1 MKYAKLVAMG
11 CAVVLGTAGLTGCSK
26 TTDTTGDCSGGI
38 QTTGGGTT
46 NASNLDVETEENSS
60 AAIRSD
66 RGSGTVNVD
75 GGTYQDDSENIHN
88 IMIYQSMS
96 GDAEVG
102 EASFTAEGGSITAK
116 SGDMF
121 YVTNTDCTISLKNV
135 AFKLANEV
143 FLRVE
148 GNSSGRGWG
157 QEGSNG
163 GDVVLNAE
171 KQTMEGRILVDEI
184 SSLKLNLTEGSSFTG
199 STDNVIANGYHLY
212 VDGEQVL

>member
-1 MKYAKLVAMG
+1 MNISDS
-11 CAVVLGTAGLTGCSK
+11 TIR
-26 TTDTTGDCSGGI
+26 TTGDCSGGI

-46 NASNLDVETEENSS
+46 NASNLDVETQGNSS

-66 RGSGTVNVD
+66 RGGGTVHVD
-75 GGTYQDDSENIHN
+75 GGTYVTNGTGSPAVYSTADISVSDATLTANNSEGIVVEGKNSVSLTDCKLTGNMTGTYQDDSENIHN

-148 GNSSGRGWG
+148 GNSSGRG
-157 QEGSNG
+157 
-163 GDVVLNAE
+163 
-171 KQTMEGRILVDEI
+171 
-184 SSLKLNLTEGSSFTG
+184 
-199 STDNVIANGYHLY
+199 
-212 VDGEQVL
+212 

>member
-1 MKYAKLVAMG
+1 MITASTENKRLRT
-11 CAVVLGTAGLTGCSK
+11 GTGK
-26 TTDTTGDCSGGI
+26 P
-38 QTTGGGTT
+38 
-46 NASNLDVETEENSS
+46 
-60 AAIRSD
+60 
-66 RGSGTVNVD
+66 
-75 GGTYQDDSENIHN
+75 
-88 IMIYQSMS
+88 
-96 GDAEVG
+96 EVG
-102 EASFTAEGGSITAK
+102 EASFAAEGGSITAK

-121 YVTNTDCTISLKNV
+121 YVTNTGCTISLKDV
-135 AFKLANEV
+135 AFKLADEV

-199 STDNVIANGYHLY
+199 STDNITANGCHLY